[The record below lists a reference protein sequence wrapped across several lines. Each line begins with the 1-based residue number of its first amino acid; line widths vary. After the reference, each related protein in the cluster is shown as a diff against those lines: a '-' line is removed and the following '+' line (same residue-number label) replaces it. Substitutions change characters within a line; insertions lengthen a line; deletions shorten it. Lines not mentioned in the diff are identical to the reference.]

1 MLEIVHFLGWNHPV
15 ETTSV
20 FRTEADMHQEADI
33 KSKFNTFP
41 PIVVRHTWAGQLGIV
56 SS

>member
-1 MLEIVHFLGWNHPV
+1 MLEMVHFLGWNHPV